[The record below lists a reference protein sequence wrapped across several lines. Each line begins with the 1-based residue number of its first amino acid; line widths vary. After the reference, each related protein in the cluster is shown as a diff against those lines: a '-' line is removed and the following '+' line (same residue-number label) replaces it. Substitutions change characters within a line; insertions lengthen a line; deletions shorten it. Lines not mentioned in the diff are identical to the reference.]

1 MQFFSRGRSVALL
14 RAPLVSLI
22 AATFALV
29 GASQLVVSAQAAD
42 ELVVEITIKDH
53 KFEPSAIKL
62 PADKHIKLSV
72 KNLDPSAEEFE
83 SHDLGIEKVIA
94 GNSSATI
101 RVKPL
106 SAGTYIFFGEY
117 HEDTA
122 KGHIVVE

>member
-1 MQFFSRGRSVALL
+1 MQSFSRGRAVALL

-22 AATFALV
+22 AATFAFV

-62 PADKHIKLSV
+62 PADKRIKLSV